1 MTEAVDKVILK
12 ILTVNTTDVTL
23 QSEPHFKENDKVV
36 QPGPSAMN
44 CLAEHGL
51 AIAITIYENEY
62 GMKYQYLFDMGG
74 LNATIINNLK
84 VFKID
89 PHDFER
95 IFISHGHYDHWGGI
109 IPLSKLLA
117 PKTEFLMSPDIYCP
131 RFSLSKE
138 LTGTDIDLSKLDFD
152 KLKKEQKIRELP
164 RFPEKKF
171 RVLAMQNTFDLK
183 FITEAVMIAPGI
195 FLSGP
200 IKLYNTDEVTKG
212 MLILKDGKMVRDT
225 FRDELAL
232 YINVRNKGLI
242 VLTGCGHT
250 GVLNTIQHGQEITGV
265 QKIYAIIGGLH
276 QNWTTQDQ
284 MRITLEN
291 LKELNPEIIC
301 GIHCTGFKFM
311 AESMQQMPLKTAL
324 AVVGTTFNL

>member
-1 MTEAVDKVILK
+1 MIEVANKVILK
-12 ILTVNTTDVTL
+12 VITVNTTDVTL
-23 QSEPHFKENDKVV
+23 QSEPVFKDRVI
-36 QPGPSAMN
+36 QPGSSSLN

-51 AIAITIYENEY
+51 AISIEIIYEDE
-62 GMKYQYLFDMGG
+62 MHYQYLFDTGG
-74 LNATIINNLK
+74 LKATIINNLK
-84 VFKID
+84 ILKID
-89 PHDFER
+89 PHSFKR
-95 IFISHGHYDHWGGI
+95 IIISHGHYDHWGGI
-109 IPLSKLLA
+109 IPLSKFLA
-117 PKTEFLMSPDIYCP
+117 SKTEFIMSPDIYCP

-138 LTGTDIDLSKLDFD
+138 LRDIDVDRTQLDIEQ
-152 KLKKEQKIRELP
+152 LKKDQKIRELP

-171 RVLAMQNTFDLK
+171 RMWIAQNAFEIR
-183 FITEAVMIAPGI
+183 FIKEAVMIAPGV

-200 IKLYNTDEVTKG
+200 INIYNVDEVTKG
-212 MLILKDGKMVRDT
+212 MLIFKGGEMMRDT

-250 GVLNTIQHGQEITGV
+250 GILNIIQHGQEITGV

-276 QNWTTQDQ
+276 QNWTTPDH
-284 MRITLEN
+284 MKNTLHN
-291 LKELNPEIIC
+291 LKKLNPELIC

-311 AESMQQMPLKTAL
+311 AESMQQIPLKTTF

>member
-1 MTEAVDKVILK
+1 MEAMTTAVDKVILK
-12 ILTVNTTDVTL
+12 IITVNTTDVTL
-23 QSEPHFKENDKVV
+23 QSEPHFKDKVV
-36 QPGPSAMN
+36 QPGPSSLN

-51 AIAITIYENEY
+51 AISLVIHED
-62 GMKYQYLFDMGG
+62 GMTYQYLFDMGG

-109 IPLSKLLA
+109 ISLSKLLA
-117 PKTEFLMSPDIYCP
+117 SKTEFIMSPEIYCP

-138 LTGTDIDLSKLDFD
+138 LTGTEIDPSILDFE

-171 RVLAMQNTFDLK
+171 RVVAEQNAFELTF
-183 FITEAVMIAPGI
+183 INESVMIAPGV

-200 IKLYNTDEVTKG
+200 ITIYNTDEVTKG
-212 MLILKDGKMVRDT
+212 LLILKDGTMMRDT
-225 FRDELAL
+225 FRDELSL
-232 YINVRNKGLI
+232 YINVKNKGLI
-242 VLTGCGHT
+242 VLTGCGHA
-250 GVLNTIQHGQEITGV
+250 GILNTIQHAQEITGI

-276 QNWTTQDQ
+276 QNWTSLDKIKNTVQ
-284 MRITLEN
+284 I
-291 LKELNPEIIC
+291 LKKMNPELIC

-324 AVVGTTFNL
+324 GVVGTTFNL